1 MACVFGNDLQPV
13 NGDMRIFIDESG
25 TFSGFQ
31 ANSISVVGALVIP
44 DVMMGKIEKKYARFR
59 DTLPRENGEV
69 KGKLLSERQ
78 VNKVVTLLMR
88 NDALFELT
96 ALDLGLHQ
104 EEAVRD
110 YKRKLGEQMLAK
122 VDNFR
127 EDVRPE
133 IQAAS
138 EYILQAPLN
147 LFLQALTTFNV
158 LHRVISRA
166 TTYFAQRKPYE
177 LGSFSWIVDGKEP
190 AKVTRWE
197 EWWAHYAQGALASM
211 SKRRPAWMLPDGFN
225 ADYSF
230 YEKFN
235 LVNENGEAGTSLRLL
250 LNDITFS
257 AQTQHGLE
265 FVDILTNGVRRAL
278 TGNLQREG
286 WQNMHR
292 LMIHQNG
299 EPYISFVLFSEGE
312 DVIHAAPYTE
322 VVNEGFSRNGRLM
335 LTKRNL
341 DLALNAQNGRQV
353 IAV

>member
-1 MACVFGNDLQPV
+1 V
-13 NGDMRIFIDESG
+13 RIFIDESG

-31 ANSISVVGALVIP
+31 ANSVSVVGALVIP
-44 DVMMGKIEKKYARFR
+44 DVMMGKIEKKYAKFR
-59 DTLPRENGEV
+59 GGLPKENGEV
-69 KGKLLSERQ
+69 KGKLLNERQ

-88 NDALFELT
+88 NEALFEIT
-96 ALDLGLHQ
+96 AVDLGLHQ
-104 EEAVRD
+104 EKAVRD
-110 YKRKLGEQMLAK
+110 YKQKLGEQMLAK
-122 VDNFR
+122 VASFR

-133 IQAAS
+133 VQAAS
-138 EYILQAPLN
+138 EYILQASLN

-158 LHRVISRA
+158 MHRVISRA
-166 TTYFAQRKPYE
+166 TTFFAQRKPYE

-197 EWWAHYAQGALASM
+197 GWWAHYAQGALASM
-211 SKRRPAWMLPDGFN
+211 SKRRPAWMLPEAFN

-235 LVNENGEAGTSLRLL
+235 SVDEKSEAGTSLKLL
-250 LNDITFS
+250 LKDITFS

-292 LMIHQNG
+292 LMIHEND

-312 DVIHAAPYTE
+312 DIVHAAPYTD
-322 VVNEGFSRNGRLM
+322 VVNEGFSKDGRLM
-335 LTKRNL
+335 LTRRNL
-341 DLALNAQNGRQV
+341 RVALNAQGGRPV
-353 IAV
+353 ISV

>member
-1 MACVFGNDLQPV
+1 MASVSGGAPQPR

-44 DVMMGKIEKKYARFR
+44 DVMMGKIEKKYAKFR
-59 DTLPRENGEV
+59 DALPKENGEV
-69 KGKLLSERQ
+69 KGKLLDEQQ

-88 NDALFELT
+88 NDALFEIT

-104 EEAVRD
+104 EDAVRD
-110 YKRKLGEQMLAK
+110 YKQKLGEQMLAK

-138 EYILQAPLN
+138 EYM
-147 LFLQALTTFNV
+147 

-230 YEKFN
+230 YEKSN
-235 LVNENGEAGTSLRLL
+235 LVDENGEAGTSLRLL
-250 LNDITFS
+250 LKDITFS

-278 TGNLQREG
+278 AGNLQREG

-322 VVNEGFSRNGRLM
+322 VVNKGFSRDGRLM

-341 DLALNAQNGRQV
+341 DLALNVQNGRQV